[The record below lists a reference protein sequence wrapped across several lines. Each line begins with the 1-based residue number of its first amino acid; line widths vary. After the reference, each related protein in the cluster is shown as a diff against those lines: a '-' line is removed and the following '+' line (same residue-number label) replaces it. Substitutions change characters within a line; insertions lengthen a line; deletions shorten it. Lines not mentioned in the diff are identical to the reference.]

1 MSFEISCEKKSKETG
16 VAFAPQLIF
25 QFNGKD

>member
-16 VAFAPQLIF
+16 VAFETLLLFQL
-25 QFNGKD
+25 NGKD